1 MIIMKK
7 ENINKKLKIIEFE
20 NNYSP
25 IATQYNYSDDVI
37 SKKEKIDILNVPKI
51 RLVLMYIIIFMLSAM
66 IRMLITYEIT
76 NLGMKKQE
84 IDRHLAEL
92 KKETEALEFNYIS
105 NYDLK
110 KIEEK
115 AKENLD
121 IPVAVISDE
130 DFENMRGEEVLKQG
144 IELLG

>member
-1 MIIMKK
+1 MMKK

-20 NNYSP
+20 SNYSP
-25 IATQYNYSDDVI
+25 VATQYNYSDDI
-37 SKKEKIDILNVPKI
+37 LSNKKEKIDILNIPKI
-51 RLVLMYIIIFMLSAM
+51 RLVLIYIIVFMFAAM

-115 AKENLD
+115 AKEMGDVD
-121 IPVAVISDE
+121 IDNVTYIDI
-130 DFENMRGEEVLKQG
+130 KK
-144 IELLG
+144 

>member
-105 NYDLK
+105 NDDLK

-115 AKENLD
+115 AKEMGYVD
-121 IPVAVISDE
+121 IDNVTYIDI
-130 DFENMRGEEVLKQG
+130 KK
-144 IELLG
+144 

>member
-37 SKKEKIDILNVPKI
+37 SNKKEKIDILNVPKI
-51 RLVLMYIIIFMLSAM
+51 RLVLMYIIIFMFSAM

-115 AKENLD
+115 AKEMGYID
-121 IPVAVISDE
+121 IGNVTYIDI
-130 DFENMRGEEVLKQG
+130 KK
-144 IELLG
+144 

>member
-1 MIIMKK
+1 MKK
-7 ENINKKLKIIEFE
+7 ENINKKLKIIECE

-25 IATQYNYSDDVI
+25 IASQYNYSDDVI

-115 AKENLD
+115 AKEMGYVD
-121 IPVAVISDE
+121 IDNVTYIDI
-130 DFENMRGEEVLKQG
+130 KK
-144 IELLG
+144 

>member
-37 SKKEKIDILNVPKI
+37 SNKKEKIDILNVPKI
-51 RLVLMYIIIFMLSAM
+51 RLVLMYIIIFMFSAM
-66 IRMLITYEIT
+66 IRMLVTYEIT

-115 AKENLD
+115 AKEMGYVD
-121 IPVAVISDE
+121 IDNVTYIDI
-130 DFENMRGEEVLKQG
+130 KK
-144 IELLG
+144 

>member
-37 SKKEKIDILNVPKI
+37 SNKKEKIDILNVPKI

-115 AKENLD
+115 AKEMGYID
-121 IPVAVISDE
+121 IGNVTYIDI
-130 DFENMRGEEVLKQG
+130 KK
-144 IELLG
+144 

>member
-37 SKKEKIDILNVPKI
+37 SNRKEKIDILNVPKI

-92 KKETEALEFNYIS
+92 KKETEALEFSYIS

-115 AKENLD
+115 AKEMGYVD
-121 IPVAVISDE
+121 IDNVTYIDI
-130 DFENMRGEEVLKQG
+130 KK
-144 IELLG
+144 

>member
-25 IATQYNYSDDVI
+25 IATQYNYSDDI
-37 SKKEKIDILNVPKI
+37 LSNKKEKIDILNIPKI
-51 RLVLMYIIIFMLSAM
+51 RLVLIYIIVFMFAAM

-115 AKENLD
+115 AKEMGYID
-121 IPVAVISDE
+121 IGNVTYIDI
-130 DFENMRGEEVLKQG
+130 KK
-144 IELLG
+144 

>member
-1 MIIMKK
+1 MKK

-37 SKKEKIDILNVPKI
+37 SNKKEKIDILNVPKI
-51 RLVLMYIIIFMLSAM
+51 RLVLMYIIIFMFSAM
-66 IRMLITYEIT
+66 IRMLVTYEIT

-115 AKENLD
+115 AKEMGYVD
-121 IPVAVISDE
+121 IDNVTYIDI
-130 DFENMRGEEVLKQG
+130 KK
-144 IELLG
+144 

>member
-1 MIIMKK
+1 
-7 ENINKKLKIIEFE
+7 
-20 NNYSP
+20 
-25 IATQYNYSDDVI
+25 
-37 SKKEKIDILNVPKI
+37 
-51 RLVLMYIIIFMLSAM
+51 MYIIIFMFSAM

-115 AKENLD
+115 AKEMGYVD
-121 IPVAVISDE
+121 IDNVTYIDI
-130 DFENMRGEEVLKQG
+130 KK
-144 IELLG
+144 

>member
-37 SKKEKIDILNVPKI
+37 SNKKEKIDILNVPKI

-76 NLGMKKQE
+76 NLGMKK
-84 IDRHLAEL
+84 
-92 KKETEALEFNYIS
+92 T
-105 NYDLK
+105 
-110 KIEEK
+110 
-115 AKENLD
+115 D
-121 IPVAVISDE
+121 IWQ
-130 DFENMRGEEVLKQG
+130 N
-144 IELLG
+144 

>member
-37 SKKEKIDILNVPKI
+37 SNKKEKIDILNVPKI
-51 RLVLMYIIIFMLSAM
+51 RLVLMYIIIFMFGAM
-66 IRMLITYEIT
+66 IRMLLTYEIT

-115 AKENLD
+115 AKEMGYVD
-121 IPVAVISDE
+121 IDNVTYIDI
-130 DFENMRGEEVLKQG
+130 KK
-144 IELLG
+144 

>member
-1 MIIMKK
+1 MMKK

-20 NNYSP
+20 SNYSP
-25 IATQYNYSDDVI
+25 VATQYNYSDDII
-37 SKKEKIDILNVPKI
+37 SNKKEKIDILNIPKI
-51 RLVLMYIIIFMLSAM
+51 RLVLIYIIVFMFAAM

-115 AKENLD
+115 AKEMGYID
-121 IPVAVISDE
+121 IGNVTYIDI
-130 DFENMRGEEVLKQG
+130 KK
-144 IELLG
+144 

>member
-84 IDRHLAEL
+84 IDRHLTEL

-115 AKENLD
+115 AKEMGYVD
-121 IPVAVISDE
+121 IDNVTYIDI
-130 DFENMRGEEVLKQG
+130 KK
-144 IELLG
+144 

>member
-1 MIIMKK
+1 MMKK

-20 NNYSP
+20 SNYSP
-25 IATQYNYSDDVI
+25 VATQYNYSDDVI
-37 SKKEKIDILNVPKI
+37 SNKKEKIDILNVPKI

-115 AKENLD
+115 AKEMGYVD
-121 IPVAVISDE
+121 IDNVTYIDI
-130 DFENMRGEEVLKQG
+130 KK
-144 IELLG
+144 

>member
-37 SKKEKIDILNVPKI
+37 SNKKEKIDILNVPKI
-51 RLVLMYIIIFMLSAM
+51 RLVLMYIIIFMFSAM

-115 AKENLD
+115 AKEMGYVD
-121 IPVAVISDE
+121 IDNVTYIDI
-130 DFENMRGEEVLKQG
+130 KK
-144 IELLG
+144 

>member
-37 SKKEKIDILNVPKI
+37 SKKEKIDILNVPKM

-115 AKENLD
+115 AKEMGYVD
-121 IPVAVISDE
+121 IDNVTYIDI
-130 DFENMRGEEVLKQG
+130 KK
-144 IELLG
+144 

>member
-115 AKENLD
+115 EKEMGYVD
-121 IPVAVISDE
+121 IDNVTYIDI
-130 DFENMRGEEVLKQG
+130 KK
-144 IELLG
+144 

>member
-20 NNYSP
+20 NNYIP
-25 IATQYNYSDDVI
+25 ISTQYNYSDDVI

-115 AKENLD
+115 AKEMGYVD
-121 IPVAVISDE
+121 IDNVTYIDI
-130 DFENMRGEEVLKQG
+130 KK
-144 IELLG
+144 

>member
-20 NNYSP
+20 SNYSP
-25 IATQYNYSDDVI
+25 VATQYNYSDDI
-37 SKKEKIDILNVPKI
+37 LSNKKEKIDILNMPKI
-51 RLVLMYIIIFMLSAM
+51 RLVLIYIIVFMFAAM

-115 AKENLD
+115 AKEMGYID
-121 IPVAVISDE
+121 IGNVTYIDI
-130 DFENMRGEEVLKQG
+130 KK
-144 IELLG
+144 

>member
-7 ENINKKLKIIEFE
+7 ENINKKLKIREFE

-115 AKENLD
+115 AKEMGYVD
-121 IPVAVISDE
+121 IDNVTYIDI
-130 DFENMRGEEVLKQG
+130 KK
-144 IELLG
+144 

>member
-1 MIIMKK
+1 MKK

-37 SKKEKIDILNVPKI
+37 SNKKEKIDILNVPKI

-115 AKENLD
+115 AKEMGYVD
-121 IPVAVISDE
+121 IDNVTYIDI
-130 DFENMRGEEVLKQG
+130 KK
-144 IELLG
+144 

>member
-25 IATQYNYSDDVI
+25 IATQYNYSDDII
-37 SKKEKIDILNVPKI
+37 SNKKEKIDILNVPKI
-51 RLVLMYIIIFMLSAM
+51 RLVLMYIIIFMFSAM

-84 IDRHLAEL
+84 IDRHLTEL

-115 AKENLD
+115 AKEMGYID
-121 IPVAVISDE
+121 IGNVTYIDI
-130 DFENMRGEEVLKQG
+130 KK
-144 IELLG
+144 

>member
-37 SKKEKIDILNVPKI
+37 SNKKEKIDILNVPKI
-51 RLVLMYIIIFMLSAM
+51 RLVLMYILIFMFSAM

-115 AKENLD
+115 AKEMGYVD
-121 IPVAVISDE
+121 IDNVTYIDI
-130 DFENMRGEEVLKQG
+130 KK
-144 IELLG
+144 

>member
-1 MIIMKK
+1 MMKK

-20 NNYSP
+20 SNYSP
-25 IATQYNYSDDVI
+25 VATQYNYSDDII
-37 SKKEKIDILNVPKI
+37 SNKKEKIDILNMPKI
-51 RLVLMYIIIFMLSAM
+51 RLVLIYIIVFMFAAM

-115 AKENLD
+115 AKEMGYVD
-121 IPVAVISDE
+121 IDNVTYIDI
-130 DFENMRGEEVLKQG
+130 KK
-144 IELLG
+144 

>member
-1 MIIMKK
+1 MKK

-20 NNYSP
+20 SNYSP
-25 IATQYNYSDDVI
+25 VATQYNYSDDI
-37 SKKEKIDILNVPKI
+37 LSNKKEKIDILNMPKI
-51 RLVLMYIIIFMLSAM
+51 RLVLIYIIVFMFAAM

-115 AKENLD
+115 AKEMGYID
-121 IPVAVISDE
+121 IGNVTYIDI
-130 DFENMRGEEVLKQG
+130 KK
-144 IELLG
+144 

>member
-1 MIIMKK
+1 MKK

-84 IDRHLAEL
+84 IDRHLTEL

-115 AKENLD
+115 AKEMGYVD
-121 IPVAVISDE
+121 IDNVTYIDI
-130 DFENMRGEEVLKQG
+130 KK
-144 IELLG
+144 

>member
-110 KIEEK
+110 EIEEK
-115 AKENLD
+115 AKEMGYVD
-121 IPVAVISDE
+121 IDNVTYIDI
-130 DFENMRGEEVLKQG
+130 KK
-144 IELLG
+144 

>member
-37 SKKEKIDILNVPKI
+37 SNKKEKIDILNVPKI

-110 KIEEK
+110 KIEEN
-115 AKENLD
+115 AKEMGYVD
-121 IPVAVISDE
+121 IDNVTYIDI
-130 DFENMRGEEVLKQG
+130 KK
-144 IELLG
+144 

>member
-37 SKKEKIDILNVPKI
+37 SNKKEKIDILNVPKI

-84 IDRHLAEL
+84 IDRHLTEL

-115 AKENLD
+115 AKEMGYVD
-121 IPVAVISDE
+121 IDNVTYIDI
-130 DFENMRGEEVLKQG
+130 KK
-144 IELLG
+144 

>member
-1 MIIMKK
+1 MMKK

-20 NNYSP
+20 SNYSP
-25 IATQYNYSDDVI
+25 VATQYNYSDDI
-37 SKKEKIDILNVPKI
+37 LSNKKEKIDILNMPKI
-51 RLVLMYIIIFMLSAM
+51 RLVLIYIIVFMFAAM

-115 AKENLD
+115 AKEMGYID
-121 IPVAVISDE
+121 IGNVTYIDI
-130 DFENMRGEEVLKQG
+130 KK
-144 IELLG
+144 

>member
-25 IATQYNYSDDVI
+25 IATQYNYSDDII
-37 SKKEKIDILNVPKI
+37 SNKKEKIDILNVPKI
-51 RLVLMYIIIFMLSAM
+51 RLVLMYIIIFMFSAM

-84 IDRHLAEL
+84 IDRHLTEL

-115 AKENLD
+115 AKEMGYVD
-121 IPVAVISDE
+121 IDNVTYIDI
-130 DFENMRGEEVLKQG
+130 KK
-144 IELLG
+144 

>member
-1 MIIMKK
+1 MKK

-115 AKENLD
+115 AKEMGYVD
-121 IPVAVISDE
+121 IDNVTYIDI
-130 DFENMRGEEVLKQG
+130 KK
-144 IELLG
+144 

>member
-1 MIIMKK
+1 MKK

-37 SKKEKIDILNVPKI
+37 SNKKEKIDILNVPKI

-92 KKETEALEFNYIS
+92 KKETEALEFSYIS

-115 AKENLD
+115 AKEMGYVD
-121 IPVAVISDE
+121 IDNVTYIDI
-130 DFENMRGEEVLKQG
+130 KK
-144 IELLG
+144 

>member
-7 ENINKKLKIIEFE
+7 ENINKKLEIIEFE

-25 IATQYNYSDDVI
+25 IATQYNYSDDII
-37 SKKEKIDILNVPKI
+37 SNKKEKIDILNVPKI
-51 RLVLMYIIIFMLSAM
+51 RLVLMYIIIFMFSAM
-66 IRMLITYEIT
+66 IRMLVTYEIT

-115 AKENLD
+115 AKEMGYVD
-121 IPVAVISDE
+121 IDNVTYIDI
-130 DFENMRGEEVLKQG
+130 KK
-144 IELLG
+144 

>member
-51 RLVLMYIIIFMLSAM
+51 RLVLMYIIIFMFSAM

-84 IDRHLAEL
+84 IDRHLTEL

-115 AKENLD
+115 AKEMGYVD
-121 IPVAVISDE
+121 IDNVTYIDI
-130 DFENMRGEEVLKQG
+130 KK
-144 IELLG
+144 

>member
-1 MIIMKK
+1 MMKK

-20 NNYSP
+20 SNYSP
-25 IATQYNYSDDVI
+25 VATQYNYSDDII
-37 SKKEKIDILNVPKI
+37 SNKKEKIDILNMPKI
-51 RLVLMYIIIFMLSAM
+51 RLVLIYIIVFMFAAM

-115 AKENLD
+115 AKEMGYID
-121 IPVAVISDE
+121 IGNVTYIDI
-130 DFENMRGEEVLKQG
+130 KK
-144 IELLG
+144 

>member
-115 AKENLD
+115 AKDMGYVD
-121 IPVAVISDE
+121 IDNVTYIDI
-130 DFENMRGEEVLKQG
+130 KK
-144 IELLG
+144 